1 MFGRNQI
8 YVVLQSIEQKLD
20 RFSET
25 VVRLESVQLRQAE
38 DLASL
43 KTSVGQLSQQS
54 TEQRTLNRVVLWFLG
69 IGVPA
74 VVGMGVW
81 FFQSQ
86 ILQGWQFPDLF
97 NHQEVARDRN

>member
-1 MFGRNQI
+1 MFRRDQI
-8 YVVLQSIEQKLD
+8 YTVLQSIEQKLD

-43 KTSVGQLSQQS
+43 KTSVGQLSQHN
-54 TEQRTLNRVVLWFLG
+54 TEQRTLNRVVLWLLG

-74 VVGMGVW
+74 LVGLGIW
-81 FFQSQ
+81 FFQQ
-86 ILQGWQFPDLF
+86 EILRGFNPALF
-97 NHQEVARDRN
+97 FREEVARDRN